1 MIELLQS
8 IAFALTVVFLFIG
21 IIGTIVPLIPGVFII
36 WLAVIGYGLL
46 TGFDTLSGG
55 RIIWIT
61 LIALITGTADYWMSY
76 LGAKKGGAS
85 KEALLYGA
93 GGAIL
98 GTFILPLLGTIIGYA
113 AGLLYGE
120 YKKHG
125 DWETAKKAGM
135 GGIAGWG
142 IATAIQFVGGLLMC
156 MIFFIG
162 YFSAS

>member
-1 MIELLQS
+1 MFEFLQS
-8 IAFALTVVFLFIG
+8 FAFGITIVFLTIG

-36 WLAVIGYGLL
+36 WLAIFGHAIL
-46 TGFDTLSGG
+46 TGFEFISTGSLL
-55 RIIWIT
+55 WIS
-61 LIALITGTADYWMSY
+61 LIALVTGTSDIWMSY

-85 KEALLYGA
+85 KEALLYGT

-98 GTFILPLLGTIIGYA
+98 GTFLLPLLGTIVGYA

-125 DWETAKKAGM
+125 DWETAKKAGL

-142 IATAIQFVGGLLMC
+142 IATAVQFIGGILMSS
-156 MIFFIG
+156 IFFVS
-162 YFSAS
+162 YFTTG

>member
-1 MIELLQS
+1 MIEFLQS
-8 IAFALTVVFLFIG
+8 AAFGLTAVFLFIG
-21 IIGTIVPLIPGVFII
+21 IVGTIVPLIPGVLII
-36 WLAVIGYGLL
+36 WLAILGHGIL
-46 TGFDTLSGG
+46 TGFNAISTGSL
-55 RIIWIT
+55 IWIS
-61 LIALITGTADYWMSY
+61 LIALVTGTSDYWMSY

-98 GTFILPLLGTIIGYA
+98 GTFLLPLLGTIVGYA

-120 YKKHG
+120 YRKHG

-142 IATAIQFVGGLLMC
+142 IATAIQFVGGVLMC
-156 MIFFIG
+156 IFFFVN
-162 YFSAS
+162 YFTA

>member
-1 MIELLQS
+1 MLELLQS
-8 IAFALTVVFLFIG
+8 FAFGLTVIFLIIG
-21 IIGTIVPLIPGVFII
+21 IIGTIVPLIPGIFII
-36 WLAVIGYGLL
+36 WLAVLAHGLL
-46 TGFDTLSGG
+46 TGFSFISTGSFL
-55 RIIWIT
+55 WIS
-61 LIALITGTADYWMSY
+61 LIALVTGTSDIWMSY

-85 KEALLYGA
+85 KEALLYGT

-98 GTFILPLLGTIIGYA
+98 GTFLLPLLGTIVGYA

-142 IATAIQFVGGLLMC
+142 IATAVQFVGGILMNI
-156 MIFFIG
+156 IFFAN
-162 YFSAS
+162 YFTTG